1 MPYLVDTNVFL
12 WYITGNNSLPEN
24 IRNTIESNKT
34 NICLSMAS
42 IWELGLKNAKGLL
55 HLEGGFPVFLQN
67 YIYKTGIKI
76 IPITI
81 EHIEVSVALPF
92 HHRDPFDRLI
102 YAQSTVEKIKF
113 LYTDKIFNKYR
124 I

>member
-1 MPYLVDTNVFL
+1 MVYK
-12 WYITGNNSLPEN
+12 GNNKLPEN
-24 IRNTIESNKT
+24 IRNQIESNKKEL
-34 NICLSMAS
+34 CLSMAS

-55 HLEGGFPVFLQN
+55 HLEGEFSVFLQN

-81 EHIEVSVALPF
+81 EHIEISVALPF

-102 YAQSTVEKIKF
+102 FAQSKAEKIEF
-113 LYTDKIFNKYR
+113 LFTDDIFYKYR